1 MKNSNIKLFLIILS
15 VSFYSANSLAQSNV
29 NGWKPQIVEKMYV
42 LPPKH
47 LNKVLNNDFNKSLLA
62 INLQN
67 TDNKIKSRIEKISEL
82 NSLLPGSSKEEGLE
96 IQHQIIINKR
106 DYIKDMND
114 LLIMKKEKLNTKKIF
129 FEKIK
134 KKFKGNSLKN
144 KTTNNFLNNKSS
156 AIQRSQKLDFKILEN
171 TSYNLS
177 KRSKYFKQYQI
188 NKDAVKKLKLAI
200 EKHPMSSKN
209 ILYKD
214 PLNKVEAINNYVH
227 EIDTEIAVLEMKEQM
242 INYMAK
248 IVALDAMSL
257 AEKVAFDDENN
268 NKVVPTNFND
278 PVNVISVFTN

>member
-1 MKNSNIKLFLIILS
+1 MKNLNIKLFLIILS

-67 TDNKIKSRIEKISEL
+67 TDNKIKNRIEKISEL

-144 KTTNNFLNNKSS
+144 KTTSNFLNNKSS

-188 NKDAVKKLKLAI
+188 NKDTVKKLKLAI
-200 EKHPMSSKN
+200 EKHPMSNKN

>member
-67 TDNKIKSRIEKISEL
+67 TDNKIKNRIEKISEL

-114 LLIMKKEKLNTKKIF
+114 LLIMKKQKLNTKKIF
-129 FEKIK
+129 FKKIK

-144 KTTNNFLNNKSS
+144 KTTSNFLNNKSS

-177 KRSKYFKQYQI
+177 KRSKYF
-188 NKDAVKKLKLAI
+188 
-200 EKHPMSSKN
+200 
-209 ILYKD
+209 
-214 PLNKVEAINNYVH
+214 
-227 EIDTEIAVLEMKEQM
+227 TR
-242 INYMAK
+242 
-248 IVALDAMSL
+248 
-257 AEKVAFDDENN
+257 
-268 NKVVPTNFND
+268 
-278 PVNVISVFTN
+278 

>member
-15 VSFYSANSLAQSNV
+15 VLFYSANSLAQSNV

-67 TDNKIKSRIEKISEL
+67 TDNKIKNRIEKISEL

-129 FEKIK
+129 FKKIK
-134 KKFKGNSLKN
+134 NKFKGNSLKN
-144 KTTNNFLNNKSS
+144 KTTSNFLNNKST

-200 EKHPMSSKN
+200 EKHPMSNKN

>member
-67 TDNKIKSRIEKISEL
+67 TDNKIKNRIEKISEL

-129 FEKIK
+129 FEKLK
-134 KKFKGNSLKN
+134 KKLKGNSLKN
-144 KTTNNFLNNKSS
+144 KTTSNFLNNKSS

-200 EKHPMSSKN
+200 EKHPMSNKN

>member
-67 TDNKIKSRIEKISEL
+67 TDNKIKNRIEKISEL

-129 FEKIK
+129 FKKIE

-144 KTTNNFLNNKSS
+144 KTTSNFLNNKSS

-200 EKHPMSSKN
+200 EKHPMSNKN

>member
-1 MKNSNIKLFLIILS
+1 MKNSNIKLFLFILS
-15 VSFYSANSLAQSNV
+15 VSFYSANSLAQNNV

-67 TDNKIKSRIEKISEL
+67 TDNKIKNRIKKISEL

-129 FEKIK
+129 FKKIE

-144 KTTNNFLNNKSS
+144 KTTSNFLNNKSS
-156 AIQRSQKLDFKILEN
+156 AIKRSQKLDFKILEN

-200 EKHPMSSKN
+200 EKHPMSNKN

>member
-1 MKNSNIKLFLIILS
+1 MKNSNIKSFLIILS

-67 TDNKIKSRIEKISEL
+67 TDNKIKNRIEKISEL

-129 FEKIK
+129 FKKIE

-144 KTTNNFLNNKSS
+144 KTTSNFLNNKSS

-200 EKHPMSSKN
+200 EKHPMSNKN

>member
-1 MKNSNIKLFLIILS
+1 MKNSNIKSFLIILS
-15 VSFYSANSLAQSNV
+15 VSFYSANSLAQGNV
-29 NGWKPQIVEKMYV
+29 SGWKPQIVEKMYV

-67 TDNKIKSRIEKISEL
+67 TDNKIKNKIEKISEL
-82 NSLLPGSSKEEGLE
+82 NSLLPGGSKEEALE

-129 FEKIK
+129 FKKIE

-144 KTTNNFLNNKSS
+144 KTTSNFLNNKSS

-200 EKHPMSSKN
+200 EKHPMSDKN

-257 AEKVAFDDENN
+257 AEKVAFDDQNN